1 MRSYF
6 RSLKFAWEYWVRKQH
21 RRAPLS
27 DLGCPPV
34 NAKLMEFLADM
45 YESHGA
51 SACRVENWV
60 AVGDAILLTRG
71 STHEFSRPRD
81 SIVLR
86 VDFVTLYQGRLIIE
100 AFAGVGKSHTEAL
113 EDACR
118 SFQDCTFHALFST
131 LLGKPP
137 CQHADTDVWTIDGW
151 PRRVTLGL
159 MRYRGSF
166 PCEQW
171 EALFSGIQLFIENA
185 GIERGLHWIRLFYSR
200 APHAETT
207 VEALLDNEPDEK
219 LEAGLGGL
227 PWPEA
232 EAFYSVRLF
241 MVIQDMEES

>member
-1 MRSYF
+1 
-6 RSLKFAWEYWVRKQH
+6 
-21 RRAPLS
+21 
-27 DLGCPPV
+27 
-34 NAKLMEFLADM
+34 MEFLVDM

-60 AVGDAILLTRG
+60 AVEDAILLTRG
-71 STHEFSRPRD
+71 SSHEFSRPRD

-86 VDFVTLYQGRLIIE
+86 VDFVTLYQGRLIVE
-100 AFAGVGKSHTEAL
+100 AFAGVGKNHGEAL

-118 SFQDCTFHALFST
+118 SFQDCTFHAL
-131 LLGKPP
+131 LGKPP
-137 CQHADTDVWTIDGW
+137 CPHTDTDVWTINGW

-166 PCEQW
+166 PRDQW
-171 EALFSGIQLFIENA
+171 EALFNGIQSFIENA
-185 GIERGLHWIRLFYSR
+185 DIERGLHWIRLFYSR

-207 VEALLDNEPDEK
+207 VEALLDNESNEQ

-232 EAFYSVRLF
+232 GAFYSVRLF
-241 MVIQDMEES
+241 MVIQDMEVI